1 MFLEPTV
8 HIFSKIVSA
17 SSTDKFCLYSFLFQD
32 VQELTKL
39 DLREKNSGI

>member
-17 SSTDKFCLYSFLFQD
+17 SSTDKLCLYSFLFQD
-32 VQELTKL
+32 ALTLTKL
-39 DLREKNSGI
+39 DLREQELR